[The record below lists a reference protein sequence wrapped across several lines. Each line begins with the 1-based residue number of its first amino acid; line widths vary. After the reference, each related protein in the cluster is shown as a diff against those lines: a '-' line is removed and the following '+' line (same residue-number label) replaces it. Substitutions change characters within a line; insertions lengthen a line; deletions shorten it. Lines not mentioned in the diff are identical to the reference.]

1 MAKVIQVRDVPEEI
15 HRELTV
21 RAAEAGMSLS
31 AYVLEELRSV
41 AARSRNAEILMRA
54 AHRSSGPSR
63 ETILEVID
71 EGRAERDRR

>member
-21 RAAEAGMSLS
+21 RAAEAGLSLS
-31 AYVLEELRSV
+31 ACVLQELRAV
-41 AARSRNAEILMRA
+41 AARSAKAEILMRA
-54 AHRSSGPSR
+54 AQRSGGPSR
-63 ETILEVID
+63 QTILDVID